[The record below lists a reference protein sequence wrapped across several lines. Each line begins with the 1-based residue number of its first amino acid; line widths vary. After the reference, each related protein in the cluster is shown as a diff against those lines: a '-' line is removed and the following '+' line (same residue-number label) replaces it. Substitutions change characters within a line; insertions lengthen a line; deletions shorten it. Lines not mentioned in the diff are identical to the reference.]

1 MMYRYRKLDAKD
13 QEIRTLIQKVQHLK
27 VTIRASGG
35 ETLQNKCPFTVFK
48 FSHAV
53 YRKTQFRFPPP

>member
-1 MMYRYRKLDAKD
+1 MYRYRKLDAKD
-13 QEIRTLIQKVQHLK
+13 QEIRTLIQKVEHPK
-27 VTIRASGG
+27 VTIRASGR
-35 ETLQNKCPFTVFK
+35 ETLQNKYPFTVFK